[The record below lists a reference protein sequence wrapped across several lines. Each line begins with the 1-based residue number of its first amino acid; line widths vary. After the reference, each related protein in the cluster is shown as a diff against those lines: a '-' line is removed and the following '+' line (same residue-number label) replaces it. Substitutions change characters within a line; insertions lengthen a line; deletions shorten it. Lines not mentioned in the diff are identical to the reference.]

1 MLRNEQFI
9 IYKWFNLNS
18 VELNIGR
25 KREKCQVSS
34 WINKYEQYLNGN
46 FNENFMIIYFFNHNL
61 FYTSHILQ
69 LFVWK
74 QHYYSFMMGSHIA

>member
-46 FNENFMIIYFFNHNL
+46 FNENFMIIF
-61 FYTSHILQ
+61 
-69 LFVWK
+69 
-74 QHYYSFMMGSHIA
+74 